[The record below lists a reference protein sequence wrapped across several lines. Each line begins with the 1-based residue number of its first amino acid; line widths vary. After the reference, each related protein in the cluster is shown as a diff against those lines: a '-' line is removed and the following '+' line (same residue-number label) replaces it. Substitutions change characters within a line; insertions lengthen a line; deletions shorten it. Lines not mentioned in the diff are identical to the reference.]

1 MSDVGEL
8 KEGRYRSRPHSKKE
22 KKKQKRDW
30 EKRRKEERRRK
41 KREEKRAKKQPPCVS
56 RTPEG
61 PDKDETCAKVSHE
74 DEKSVASKRKQ
85 QLNSPDEVSCRKRK
99 KVTTVNEG
107 ELPKPENLISKKE
120 VIGEK
125 QPLDAATLSRG
136 KKLLSLAKLKVSSK
150 GHPPVFNKSSNR
162 TGKTVEDRRKPEVV
176 QELDVSLLAKI
187 KENPIGSGTF
197 GKVFLARY
205 RGMKAVVK
213 EIKMRGASNAS
224 ESKRCKQE
232 VLHEGRMLRMLG
244 DHPNLPFLFSV
255 ATQREPYALVMQFHG
270 TGEESIT
277 LHNVVK
283 ERIFNKQLMAKVFTE
298 IPQALGHIHS
308 RKIVHNDLKSNNVII
323 QREGE
328 RYRPII
334 IDFGKSQEIVKL
346 KAYKRSAD
354 YLAPEVREGKKQS
367 PASDIFSFGR
377 MLQLSVS
384 GRSFS
389 RIFTEL
395 ICIATSHRA
404 EERPSTNHIASTL
417 RNIIAIL
424 EN

>member
-1 MSDVGEL
+1 MSDVDEL
-8 KEGRYRSRPHSKKE
+8 KEGRYRSRPHSKEE

-30 EKRRKEERRRK
+30 EKRRKEERRIK
-41 KREEKRAKKQPPCVS
+41 KREEKRAKNPPPCVS
-56 RTPEG
+56 RTPVG
-61 PDKDETCAKVSHE
+61 PEEDAICAKVSNE
-74 DEKSVASKRKQ
+74 DENSVASKQKE
-85 QLNSPDEVSCRKRK
+85 QLNSPDEISCRKRK
-99 KVTTVNEG
+99 KVETVNEV
-107 ELPKPENLISKKE
+107 EHAKPESLISKKK
-120 VIGEK
+120 VTGEK
-125 QPLDAATLSRG
+125 QRLDAATLSRG
-136 KKLLSLAKLKVSSK
+136 KKLLSLAKLKKRPEVSSK
-150 GHPPVFNKSSNR
+150 SHPRVFNNSSNR
-162 TGKTVEDRRKPEVV
+162 TRKTVEDRRKPEAVK
-176 QELDVSLLAKI
+176 ELDVSLLAKV

-197 GKVFLARY
+197 GNVFLARY
-205 RGMKAVVK
+205 RDMKAVVK
-213 EIKMRGASNAS
+213 EIKMRDASNER

-244 DHPNLPFLFSV
+244 DHPNLPFLFGV
-255 ATQREPYALVMQFHG
+255 VTQTEPYALVMQFHG

-298 IPQALGHIHS
+298 IAQALGHIHS
-308 RKIVHNDLKSNNVII
+308 KEIVHNDIKSNNVLI

-328 RYRPII
+328 YYRPII

-389 RIFTEL
+389 RLFTEL

-404 EERPSTNHIASTL
+404 EERPSANHIVSTL
-417 RNIIAIL
+417 RNIV
-424 EN
+424 